1 MISKKYPASEF
12 IKMAMEEKEWSA
24 KDLSKRSNINLKTIS
39 LLLSNKT
46 PFTVKMDYLIG
57 PALGFSVGV
66 LSSIEAQY
74 LEWKNL
80 QESNIDNINIEIFNF
95 VFRKHNN
102 VNEKKLK
109 TTIIK
114 AEKIIRELA
123 DYEDNLDWDLDNY
136 FYNEYLYNIQEIN
149 DNLSFNRF
157 LNKLLKNKK
166 IHIFLFDNVNIRGTS
181 KNNNSNLYIFINK
194 SLNKT
199 IDSFIIT
206 LTHELLHYVDSKTNK
221 IEIKNK
227 LESEKEEKMIDLQ
240 ALNLMLNDQLDLII
254 DNDLYNVELDVIKQY
269 SKNLNINW
277 IYLFGLKSYINK
289 SFNEKNNV
297 DEIKINYGSDIW
309 KNKNI

>member
-24 KDLSKRSNINLKTIS
+24 KDLSKKSNINLKTIS

-123 DYEDNLDWDLDNY
+123 DYEDNLDWDLDTY
-136 FYNEYLYNIQEIN
+136 II
-149 DNLSFNRF
+149 SK
-157 LNKLLKNKK
+157 KLMIICHL
-166 IHIFLFDNVNIRGTS
+166 
-181 KNNNSNLYIFINK
+181 
-194 SLNKT
+194 
-199 IDSFIIT
+199 IDF
-206 LTHELLHYVDSKTNK
+206 
-221 IEIKNK
+221 
-227 LESEKEEKMIDLQ
+227 
-240 ALNLMLNDQLDLII
+240 
-254 DNDLYNVELDVIKQY
+254 
-269 SKNLNINW
+269 
-277 IYLFGLKSYINK
+277 
-289 SFNEKNNV
+289 
-297 DEIKINYGSDIW
+297 
-309 KNKNI
+309 

>member
-95 VFRKHNN
+95 MFRKHNN

-123 DYEDNLDWDLDNY
+123 GYEDNLDWDLDNY

>member
-24 KDLSKRSNINLKTIS
+24 KDLSKSSNINLKTIS

-114 AEKIIRELA
+114 AEKIIRELV

-166 IHIFLFDNVNIRGTS
+166 IHIFLFNNVNIRGTS

>member
-24 KDLSKRSNINLKTIS
+24 KDLSERSNINLKTIS
-39 LLLSNKT
+39 LLLNNKT

-57 PALGFSVGV
+57 PALGFSVGI

-95 VFRKHNN
+95 MFRKHNN

-114 AEKIIRELA
+114 AEKIIRELV
-123 DYEDNLDWDLDNY
+123 DYKDNLDWDLDNY

-166 IHIFLFDNVNIRGTS
+166 IHIFLFDNVNIRGMS
-181 KNNNSNLYIFINK
+181 KNNNSNFCIFINK

-206 LTHELLHYVDSKTNK
+206 LTHELLHYVHLKTNK
-221 IEIKNK
+221 IEIKHK
-227 LESEKEEKMIDLQ
+227 FESEKEEKMIDHQ
-240 ALNLMLNDQLDLII
+240 ALNLMLNDQLDLIK
-254 DNDLYNVELDVIKQY
+254 DNDLYNVELDDIKQY

-289 SFNEKNNV
+289 SFNERNNI
-297 DEIKINYGSDIW
+297 DEIKINYGDDIW